1 MTRFFLRIRDIIVT
15 FFFYPLG
22 IVMTALGIFIAIPAL
37 LLRARFVPTALSFL
51 WSRSLFLLSGRTV
64 HVTGRENI
72 AEGKAYL
79 IVANHSS
86 FLDIP
91 GMITVLPDIIW
102 VGREKL
108 FRIPV
113 FGTFLRLWGS
123 IPIDTKSVMRSGDA
137 ISAAVHQARKARSV
151 AIFPEG
157 TRTPDGRLQPF
168 KRGFTRIL
176 RNSDLDVLPLTL
188 NGFYTL
194 CPKDR
199 WVLNPSKKLEI
210 IVHRPVSR
218 GELLKKDDQTIADMI
233 HKIVQNNHKGW

>member
-1 MTRFFLRIRDIIVT
+1 MNHLFLQIRNRIVSLW
-15 FFFYPLG
+15 FYPIG
-22 IVMTALGIFIAIPAL
+22 ILATVAGILIAIPAL
-37 LLRARFVPTALSFL
+37 VLRARFAVTSLSFL
-51 WSRSLFLLSGRTV
+51 WSRFLFLLAGRTV

-72 AEGKAYL
+72 APGKAYL
-79 IVANHSS
+79 VVANHTS

-91 GMITVLPDIIW
+91 GIITVLPDIIW

-113 FGTFLRLWGS
+113 FGTFLKLWGS
-123 IPIDTKSVMRSGDA
+123 IPIDTKSVMRSGEA
-137 ISAAVHQARKARSV
+137 ISGAVHQARKARSV

-157 TRTPDGRLQPF
+157 TRTPDGGLQEF

-199 WVLNPSKKLEI
+199 WVLNPSERIEI
-210 IVHRPVSR
+210 IIHDPVSR
-218 GELLKKDDQTIADMI
+218 DELIGKDDNVIAETVHD
-233 HKIVQNNHKGW
+233 IVQKDHKGW